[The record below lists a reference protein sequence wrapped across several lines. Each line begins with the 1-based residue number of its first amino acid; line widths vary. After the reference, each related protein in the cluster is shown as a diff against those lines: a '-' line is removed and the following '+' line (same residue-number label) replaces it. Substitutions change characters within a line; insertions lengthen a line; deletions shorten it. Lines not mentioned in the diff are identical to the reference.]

1 MVPCYIKLQKLENY
15 IFCLYVYGNVCLIC
29 CRIQIHRRTF
39 YKITCKITEWEDNLP
54 ACALTEP
61 GSIES
66 SIWVWKSHT
75 LQGVHVTVIA
85 SYNKI
90 IHNFHENLLI
100 MPPTWC
106 GKLTLELHSV
116 FLENASD
123 SYIQLCQVMIGC
135 SFITMPNNMNF
146 YDNTR
151 QWWEGNLHIHVLQ
164 SSLSNDNPDA
174 STPCHL

>member
-1 MVPCYIKLQKLENY
+1 MVLCYIKLWKLENY
-15 IFCLYVYGNVCLIC
+15 IFRSYVHVNVCLIC
-29 CRIQIHRRTF
+29 CRIQIHGRKF

-90 IHNFHENLLI
+90 KHNFHENFLI
-100 MPPTWC
+100 LSSPHVVC
-106 GKLTLELHSV
+106 GKSTLEFSSGV
-116 FLENASD
+116 LEIAND
-123 SYIQLCQVMIGC
+123 SFIQLRQIMIGC
-135 SFITMPNNMNF
+135 SCQMNF
-146 YDNTR
+146 YF
-151 QWWEGNLHIHVLQ
+151 NLLI
-164 SSLSNDNPDA
+164 
-174 STPCHL
+174 